1 MNVMLTSGI
10 CEAYAH
16 GTGQLAAHGAVT
28 TVATAAPAA
37 DRAAAQLFSV
47 AASDFLADHA
57 LHAEVF
63 GPASL
68 VVRCRDVAEVGAVLS
83 ALEGQLTVAIHFNEA
98 DHAAVAALLP
108 IASAKAG
115 RVLANGFGTGVE
127 VSPAMVHGGPYPATS
142 DTRSTSVGTM
152 AIDRFLR
159 PVCLQDFPEA
169 LLPDA
174 VKQANPWGLPR
185 REW

>member
-1 MNVMLTSGI
+1 MAN
-10 CEAYAH
+10 
-16 GTGQLAAHGAVT
+16 
-28 TVATAAPAA
+28 P
-37 DRAAAQLFSV
+37 
-47 AASDFLADHA
+47 A
-57 LHAEVF
+57 LHAEIF

-68 VVRCRDVAEVGAVLS
+68 IVRCSDTNDIRQILAAI
-83 ALEGQLTVAIHFNEA
+83 EGQLTIALHFNEA
-98 DHAAVAALLP
+98 DHEVVAQLLP
-108 IASAKAG
+108 IATTKAG

-159 PVCLQDFPEA
+159 PVCLQDFPEK

-174 VKQANPWGLPR
+174 LKQANPWGLPR